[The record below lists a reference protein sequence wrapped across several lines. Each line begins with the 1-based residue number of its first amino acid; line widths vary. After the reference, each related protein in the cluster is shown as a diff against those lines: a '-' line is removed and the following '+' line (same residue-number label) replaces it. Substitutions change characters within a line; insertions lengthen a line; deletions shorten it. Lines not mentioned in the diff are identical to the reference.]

1 MQLPDEPETSPQIN
15 IVPMID
21 VIFAVLA
28 FFVVSTLYLTRNEG
42 LPVNLP
48 EATTGIQ
55 QQQKPITVTIN
66 AQGDISLNQQPV
78 QLETLTEKLQIEIN
92 PNQPTQVIINADEA
106 VNHGRVIAVMDRLRT
121 IPGIRLAIATTQP

>member
-48 EATTGIQ
+48 EATTGIAS
-55 QQQKPITVTIN
+55 QQKPLTVTIN
-66 AQGDISLNQQPV
+66 AQGQISLNQQPIPLEALSEQV
-78 QLETLTEKLQIEIN
+78 QTLIN

-121 IPGIRLAIATTQP
+121 IKGIRLAIATTQP